1 MTVRLLYEQ
10 VAELEMIVRFDSV
23 QEVELIVKSFGK
35 TTRSSEFWMREWE
48 GWKLTCTLVMA
59 AISEL
64 SALIVNELTVP
75 KFAMY

>member
-1 MTVRLLYEQ
+1 
-10 VAELEMIVRFDSV
+10 
-23 QEVELIVKSFGK
+23 
-35 TTRSSEFWMREWE
+35 MREWE